1 MKHNGLRTL
10 LVGWLMVALMVP
22 AVADDAPMA
31 PDITLASRSGKNMRL
46 AEMRGEVI
54 LLNFWASWCGPCREE
69 MPKLE
74 ALHQKYKDLGV
85 RIVGINLDS
94 EKGLSEPLLQSTGVS
109 FTILYDPTGSAGE
122 KFGVSAMPST
132 FIIDRDGKIR
142 YHHKGYQSGYEK
154 TYEEQLKALLRE

>member
-1 MKHNGLRTL
+1 MTHYGLRTL
-10 LVGWLMVALMVP
+10 LLIWITVALMVP
-22 AVADDAPMA
+22 AVASDAPMA
-31 PDITLASRSGKNMRL
+31 PDITLASRSGKNVRL
-46 AEMRGEVI
+46 AEMRGDVI
-54 LLNFWASWCGPCREE
+54 LLNFWASWCGPCRKE

-94 EKGLSEPLLQSTGVS
+94 EQGLAEPLLQSTEVS

-132 FIIDRDGKIR
+132 YIIDRDGRIR
-142 YHHKGYQSGYEK
+142 YHHKGYQAGYEK
-154 TYEEQLKALLRE
+154 KYEEQLKALLRE